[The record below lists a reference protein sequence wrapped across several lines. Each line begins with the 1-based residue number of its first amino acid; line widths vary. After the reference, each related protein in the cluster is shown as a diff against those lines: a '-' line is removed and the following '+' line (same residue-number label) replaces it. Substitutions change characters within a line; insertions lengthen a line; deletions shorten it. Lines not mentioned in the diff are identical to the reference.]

1 MTWRTWLLNPK
12 RNHNNKQH
20 YTEIVLKNA
29 HWIWNRWM
37 IERKNN
43 TDEQVNSY
51 VNEDM
56 HDMCIGSQEALF
68 MQVDGGRKKILRIF
82 YALQLF
88 IQLQRWQKK
97 KKYRRLNMKFDAA
110 KGYFKLTIIRGRK
123 YFAFQ
128 GQIIVTMFYHWCH
141 AKKGKTV
148 ILSCNSSMH
157 ITKKYEQVLC
167 SGSDSQTDFITEFR

>member
-1 MTWRTWLLNPK
+1 M
-12 RNHNNKQH
+12 
-20 YTEIVLKNA
+20 
-29 HWIWNRWM
+29 
-37 IERKNN
+37 
-43 TDEQVNSY
+43 NSC

-110 KGYFKLTIIRGRK
+110 QGYFKLTIIRGRK

-128 GQIIVTMFYHWCH
+128 GQVYCSCKLID
-141 AKKGKTV
+141 AQDKKTSKLFIQV
-148 ILSCNSSMH
+148 Q
-157 ITKKYEQVLC
+157 ITK
-167 SGSDSQTDFITEFR
+167 QTYILNYKIFFQKRHVYKEENIDPKAHV